1 MDIAWPQ
8 PSSILSGLKLQ
19 CSSSLSFLSFCF
31 TDRCSSDLHKKY
43 EDPRIKPATGCSL
56 KIVFFSKILKYIPDS
71 DLSRFPLGVSVCTQ
85 WQVKHRHC
93 SRTCRIQKKSQNF
106 KEKTQCLMNTL
117 YLTSGCPIIQGRARN
132 VGNTVVDK
140 LFNYIYASS
149 GLLDFLL
156 HNH

>member
-1 MDIAWPQ
+1 M
-8 PSSILSGLKLQ
+8 
-19 CSSSLSFLSFCF
+19 C
-31 TDRCSSDLHKKY
+31 
-43 EDPRIKPATGCSL
+43 
-56 KIVFFSKILKYIPDS
+56 FSKILKYIPDS
-71 DLSRFPLGVSVCTQ
+71 GLSRFPLGASVCTQ

-140 LFNYIYASS
+140 LFNYIYAST
-149 GLLDFLL
+149 GLFDFLL
-156 HNH
+156 HSHWSKSNTNSWETMYVYIKEVVFIIIYLCYAIRWSAYVYIYANLFPK